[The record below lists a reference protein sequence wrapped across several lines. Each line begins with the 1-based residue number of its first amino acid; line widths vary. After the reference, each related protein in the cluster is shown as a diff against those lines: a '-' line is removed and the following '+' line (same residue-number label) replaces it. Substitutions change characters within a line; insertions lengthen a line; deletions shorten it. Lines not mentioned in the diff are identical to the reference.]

1 MRARHRHHDVT
12 LGSADVDGGEHHPHP
27 LRERGRARVD
37 VRRDAEL
44 GEHPVYRDEVV
55 DCRIARGLD
64 ALKLGDGRAVDGEQ
78 LGQSRRP
85 LAAGA

>member
-27 LRERGRARVD
+27 LRKRGRARVD

-44 GEHPVYRDEVV
+44 GEHPMNRDEVV
-55 DCRIARGLD
+55 DRCIARGLG

-85 LAAGA
+85 LAAGS

>member
-27 LRERGRARVD
+27 LRERCRARVD

-55 DCRIARGLD
+55 DCRIARGLG

-85 LAAGA
+85 LAAAT